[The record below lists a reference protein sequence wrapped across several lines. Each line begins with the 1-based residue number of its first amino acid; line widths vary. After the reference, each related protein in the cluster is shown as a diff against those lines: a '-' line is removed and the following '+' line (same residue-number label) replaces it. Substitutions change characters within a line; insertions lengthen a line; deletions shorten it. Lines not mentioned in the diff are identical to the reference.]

1 MRNALLV
8 VDVQADF
15 AEGGSLGV
23 QGGLAVAAMI
33 ARHVRHFKSEYQF
46 VVASRDYHENAPDH
60 ISDHPDFVNTWPPHC
75 MAGTP
80 GAAFVPTIQNL
91 VREKYIQEVVT
102 KGRNSAAYSAFD
114 GLDKRGH
121 GLLDV
126 LKEQRIDHID
136 VCGIATDYC
145 VRASALDA
153 RKNAFQVRVLV
164 NLCAPVNEA
173 TGQQAL
179 AEMKAAGIQL
189 QAATAP

>member
-8 VDVQADF
+8 VDVQQDF
-15 AEGGSLGV
+15 VEGGSLGV
-23 QGGLAVAAMI
+23 QGGVACAAHI
-33 ARHVRHFKSEYQF
+33 AQHVRHFKEQYQY

-60 ISDHPDFVNTWPPHC
+60 ISANPDYLNTWPAHC
-75 MAGTP
+75 MVGTP

-102 KGRNSAAYSAFD
+102 KGRDRAAYSAFD
-114 GLDKRGH
+114 GVDKRGH
-121 GLLDV
+121 PLLDV
-126 LKEQRIDHID
+126 LKENRIDHID

-153 RKNAFQVRVLV
+153 RKNQYQVRVLV
-164 NLCAPVNEA
+164 NLCAAVNEA

-179 AEMKAAGIQL
+179 EEMRAAGVQL